1 MRFTTNVGDNL
12 ISKGGKR
19 SVLWYFRAKLQSKD
33 FAFKIRSAQ
42 IITGIIKHFKS
53 NKFMKLFDLN

>member
-19 SVLWYFRAKLQSKD
+19 SVLWHFRAKLQSKD
-33 FAFKIRSAQ
+33 FVIKIRFAQ
-42 IITGIIKHFKS
+42 IITGILKHSKS
-53 NKFMKLFDLN
+53 NKFMKVFD